1 MAAAI
6 LTLALAFLCGGGLWL
21 GLGPRLVLSDDADQ
35 NQLLNLMTYVGGAL
49 LPAFLVVFFLL
60 GGLS

>member
-6 LTLALAFLCGGGLWL
+6 LTLAIAFLCGGGLWL
-21 GLGPRLVLSDDADQ
+21 ALGPRLALSTDAER
-35 NQLLNLMTYVGGAL
+35 NQLLNLVAYVSGLL

-60 GGLS
+60 EAL

>member
-21 GLGPRLVLSDDADQ
+21 GLGPRLTLSEEQMAAIDALDSADGR
-35 NQLLNLMTYVGGAL
+35 MG
-49 LPAFLVVFFLL
+49 PDPIDFC
-60 GGLS
+60 

>member
-21 GLGPRLVLSDDADQ
+21 GLGPRLTLSEEQEQ
-35 NQLLNLMTYVGGAL
+35 NQLLNLVVYVGAAVP
-49 LPAFLVVFFLL
+49 PAFLIVFFLL

>member
-21 GLGPRLVLSDDADQ
+21 GLGARFALSDEQEQ
-35 NQLLNLMTYVGGAL
+35 NQLLNLVVYVGAAV
-49 LPAFLVVFFLL
+49 PPIFVIVFFLL

>member
-21 GLGPRLVLSDDADQ
+21 GLGPKLELSGEAEQ
-35 NQLLNLMTYVGGAL
+35 NELLNLVVYVGAAVPL
-49 LPAFLVVFFLL
+49 AFVVVFFLL
-60 GGLS
+60 GADG